1 VTSPPEHLPS
11 APLPSLPL
19 SVLDLAPVGDGA
31 STSQAVQATLALARR
46 ADELGLTRF
55 WLAEHHG
62 MPGIA
67 SSAPAVLIGAVA
79 AATRDIRVGSG
90 GVMLPNHA
98 PLVVA
103 EQFGTLAALHPGRI
117 DLGLGRAPGTDPM
130 TAAALRRSA
139 KQLGP
144 NDFPE
149 QLGELAS
156 FLVGEFPD
164 GHPYEAI
171 RSVPLAEQAPPIW
184 LLGSSLYSAELA
196 GLLGLPFAF
205 AHHFSSALTLPALE
219 TYRSSFRAGRA
230 LDEPYAMLTVQAVCA
245 PSDAEAERIALPA
258 ALSFLRL
265 RQGRPGTLP
274 TPEQAADYPWTDQ
287 ERAFVAERRVGQL
300 VGSPETVRAQLTDLL
315 AATAP
320 NELMI
325 TTLVHSPQDRVR
337 STELVRGLFAE
348 LPRGLQQT

>member
-1 VTSPPEHLPS
+1 VNSLP
-11 APLPSLPL
+11 ALPL
-19 SVLDLAPVGDGA
+19 SVLDLAPVGDGVT
-31 STSQAVQATLALARR
+31 STEAVQSSLALARR
-46 ADELGLTRF
+46 ADELGFTRF
-55 WLAEHHG
+55 WLAEHHS

-103 EQFGTLAALHPGRI
+103 EQFGTLAALYPGRI

-139 KQLGP
+139 QQLGP

-156 FLVGEFPD
+156 FLTGEFPD
-164 GHPYEAI
+164 GHPYQPIQAVPHAI
-171 RSVPLAEQAPPIW
+171 QVPPIW

-205 AHHFSSALTLPALE
+205 AHHFSSAHTLPALDR
-219 TYRSSFRAGRA
+219 YRTSFRPGRA
-230 LDEPYAMLTVQAVCA
+230 LDEPYAIVTVSAVCA
-245 PSDAEAERIALPA
+245 PTDAEADRIALPA

-274 TPEQAADYPWTDQ
+274 TPEQAAEYPWTAP
-287 ERAFVAERRVGQL
+287 EEAFVADRRTGQA
-300 VGSPETVRAQLTDLL
+300 VGSPDTVRDQL
-315 AATAP
+315 AALIKDTEP
-320 NELMI
+320 DELMI
-325 TTLVHSPQDRVR
+325 TTLVHSAQDRIR
-337 STELVRGLFAE
+337 STELVRGLFDE
-348 LPRGLQQT
+348 IPRGLQQG